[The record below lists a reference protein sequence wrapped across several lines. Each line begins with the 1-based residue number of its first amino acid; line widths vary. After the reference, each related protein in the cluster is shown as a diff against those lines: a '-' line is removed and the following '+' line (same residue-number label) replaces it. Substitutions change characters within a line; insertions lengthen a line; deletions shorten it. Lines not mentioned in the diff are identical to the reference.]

1 MLVGAEHFLG
11 LLGKVVRRG
20 RKEVWEQAL
29 QVGTPA
35 EILPPAV
42 PGGLRQRGEVG
53 GVPGASAEGE
63 APVLVSGLA
72 LAMPEVVHML
82 LQKIEKRPQYLLS
95 LSVPVGSAY
104 LTMSC
109 SITLCQNPSKIKVR
123 KG

>member
-1 MLVGAEHFLG
+1 MLVGDEHFLG
-11 LLGKVVRRG
+11 LLGKIVKQG
-20 RKEVWEQAL
+20 RKEVWEQVL

-72 LAMPEVVHML
+72 LPEVVHML
-82 LQKIEKRPQYLLS
+82 LQKIEERLQYLLS

-104 LTMSC
+104 LNMSC
-109 SITLCQNPSKIKVR
+109 FITLCQNPSKIKVR

>member
-1 MLVGAEHFLG
+1 MLVGDEHFLG
-11 LLGKVVRRG
+11 LLGKIVKRG

-72 LAMPEVVHML
+72 LPEVVHML
-82 LQKIEKRPQYLLS
+82 LQKIEERLQYLLS

-104 LTMSC
+104 LNMSC
-109 SITLCQNPSKIKVR
+109 FITLCQNPSKIKVR